1 MKIAD
6 EIKSLVTMQQVAE
19 FYGFQVG
26 RSGFISCPFHT
37 GDHTASLKIY
47 DGIGGFHC
55 FGCGAH
61 GSVIDFVMLL
71 FNLNFQ
77 QAVLRL
83 NADFHLGISSK
94 KTKQV

>member
-37 GDHTASLKIY
+37 GDHTASLKSTMASEASIVS
-47 DGIGGFHC
+47 DV
-55 FGCGAH
+55 AL
-61 GSVIDFVMLL
+61 M
-71 FNLNFQ
+71 
-77 QAVLRL
+77 AV
-83 NADFHLGISSK
+83 
-94 KTKQV
+94 